1 MINKIYKTI
10 NNKYYRFFKFLFF
23 LRYLF
28 AIFFVSLLLF
38 LLIPQFFD
46 YKKKEKIIK
55 SYLFQN
61 YGLNIKNIE
70 KIEFNPL
77 PAPNLQLNILNSN
90 LHSKDLNLKIQ
101 KLIIYPKLLS
111 IYNFQR
117 FETRKIKLE
126 VLKSEKIL
134 GLN

>member
-77 PAPNLQLNILNSN
+77 PAPNLQLNILIMN
-90 LHSKDLNLKIQ
+90 
-101 KLIIYPKLLS
+101 
-111 IYNFQR
+111 
-117 FETRKIKLE
+117 
-126 VLKSEKIL
+126 
-134 GLN
+134 